1 MALLFLSACGDAT
14 ARQHCA
20 DQLFPKTMLPI
31 MQGFTAQAILDGDKI
46 PMLSGTALHIA
57 FKKNEIK
64 NKSGNPL
71 VYTSPAMYYSASSDA
86 GWSSLAARRA
96 HNPKVV
102 GSNPAPA
109 TRIS

>member
-1 MALLFLSACGDAT
+1 MMALLFLSACGDAT

-31 MQGFTAQAILDGDKI
+31 MQCFTAQAILGANKI
-46 PMLSGTALHIA
+46 QVLPRRLQEIA
-57 FKKNEIK
+57 IKKNEIK
-64 NKSGNPL
+64 NKSGIPL

-96 HNPKVV
+96 HNPK
-102 GSNPAPA
+102 
-109 TRIS
+109 